1 MEEEIWQQY
10 QILKEGKSQI
20 VRRKNGPRLNN
31 TIVYHLIGHEITTAQ
46 INTLEVSW
54 PKGRVVSLTILE
66 TINVCLIL
74 ISVAWR

>member
-20 VRRKNGPRLNN
+20 VRRKNGPRLNS

-46 INTLEVSW
+46 INTLEVSTGSQ
-54 PKGRVVSLTILE
+54 K
-66 TINVCLIL
+66 
-74 ISVAWR
+74 

>member
-10 QILKEGKSQI
+10 QILKKGKSQI

-46 INTLEVSW
+46 INTLKVSYGLNCLHT
-54 PKGRVVSLTILE
+54 PELVTPLIVSPPL
-66 TINVCLIL
+66 NCL
-74 ISVAWR
+74 SP

>member
-31 TIVYHLIGHEITTAQ
+31 TTVYHLIGHEITTAQ
-46 INTLEVSW
+46 INTLEVS
-54 PKGRVVSLTILE
+54 
-66 TINVCLIL
+66 
-74 ISVAWR
+74 

>member
-20 VRRKNGPRLNN
+20 VRRKNGPRLNA

-46 INTLEVSW
+46 INTLEVSYSTDFVLW
-54 PKGRVVSLTILE
+54 NCSYFLT
-66 TINVCLIL
+66 
-74 ISVAWR
+74 

>member
-20 VRRKNGPRLNN
+20 VRRKNGPRLNS

-46 INTLEVSW
+46 INTLEVSNGGL
-54 PKGRVVSLTILE
+54 KNKTFSICRIIG
-66 TINVCLIL
+66 
-74 ISVAWR
+74 

>member
-31 TIVYHLIGHEITTAQ
+31 TMVYHLIGHEITTAQ
-46 INTLEVSW
+46 INTLEVSY
-54 PKGRVVSLTILE
+54 
-66 TINVCLIL
+66 
-74 ISVAWR
+74 